1 MFSCAGT
8 NLLDVQFLVDA
19 SNCVIS
25 NKRILQWLYV
35 YGHTHRG
42 MSSRLKL
49 DASMW
54 FS

>member
-1 MFSCAGT
+1 MAQLQALKGT

-35 YGHTHRG
+35 YGYYFDAPEG
-42 MSSRLKL
+42 SSV
-49 DASMW
+49 SP
-54 FS
+54 